1 MLAIYVVVSSH
12 RKMLYRLTHTKYS
25 QPYMKGL
32 LRTADSL
39 STANYQRLE
48 TLKLTSRDKT
58 FLMSIQQI
66 VSKSSHDASRCKEMD
81 CKFNCE
87 YKLHLPGLCRIAEM
101 AKTST
106 EIPMFYT
113 EATFVEYHRLLVN
126 LLEHFKLHLCALV
139 KNAQQGNDCHH
150 HINMIRLFGSA
161 LHNMVSSQIMG
172 RHMLNI
178 EQSLTGDAQ
187 AKARGGRD
195 Q

>member
-1 MLAIYVVVSSH
+1 
-12 RKMLYRLTHTKYS
+12 
-25 QPYMKGL
+25 
-32 LRTADSL
+32 
-39 STANYQRLE
+39 
-48 TLKLTSRDKT
+48 
-58 FLMSIQQI
+58 
-66 VSKSSHDASRCKEMD
+66 
-81 CKFNCE
+81 
-87 YKLHLPGLCRIAEM
+87 M

-150 HINMIRLFGSA
+150 HINMITLFGSA

-187 AKARGGRD
+187 AKARGGEGINRSEGSER
-195 Q
+195 